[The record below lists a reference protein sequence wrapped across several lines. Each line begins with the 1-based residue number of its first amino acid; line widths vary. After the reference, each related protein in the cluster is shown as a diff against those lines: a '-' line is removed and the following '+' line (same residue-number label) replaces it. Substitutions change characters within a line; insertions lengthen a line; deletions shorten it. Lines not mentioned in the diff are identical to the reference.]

1 LRYLFLLVPL
11 AGAAFVYSI
20 GYNTY
25 TLLLYLVLAFFFVL
39 GMLIVLRGWLRDA
52 ALVLASI
59 LFCLVATEAYQ
70 VFTNTRTIT
79 EQSKEFAGSKSVL
92 GWGALT
98 PGSFVAKKVDAKT
111 GDLIYDVTY
120 TIDDRLLRK
129 TISSASGPTIAFF
142 GDSFVFGEGLPDAE
156 TLPQVFSDLEARK
169 LRVLNFAFSGYGPQQ
184 FLRALEAR
192 LYDGLLE
199 ESRLFIYETAPW
211 HAERTAC
218 TPSFMLRAPRYVL
231 RDGRVTFAGACA
243 EGLTRLVREVI
254 GHSAAF
260 RALVQPAEGTPT
272 RADVDLYIATILRA
286 VTLAREQYHV
296 ATLVLYVPISY
307 VYLFE
312 NYLEKSGYTDQEI
325 MQKLR
330 DGGAE
335 VIDGALKP
343 MDYPQL
349 TLNIPGDGHPTGA
362 ANRLWAEMIKAWWDA
377 HAQTLLGARAH

>member
-1 LRYLFLLVPL
+1 LRYLFLLIPL

-25 TLLLYLVLAFFFVL
+25 TLLLYLVLAFFFLV

-59 LFCLVATEAYQ
+59 LFCLVTIEAYQ

-79 EQSKEFAGSKSVL
+79 EQPKEFAGSKPVL

-98 PGSFVAKKVDAKT
+98 PGSFVAKKVGAGT
-111 GDLIYDVTY
+111 GDVIYDVTY
-120 TIDDRLLRK
+120 TIDDHLLRR
-129 TISSASGPTIAFF
+129 TVSPGSGPTIAFF
-142 GDSFVFGEGLPDAE
+142 GDSFVFGEGLPDSE
-156 TLPQVFSDLEARK
+156 TLPQVFSDLEGRK

-184 FLRALEAR
+184 FLRALETR
-192 LYDGLLE
+192 LYDSLLG

-211 HAERTAC
+211 HAERSAC

-231 RDGRVTFAGACA
+231 RDGRVTYAGACA

-260 RALVQPAEGTPT
+260 RALVQPVEGTPT

-286 VTLAREQYHV
+286 VNLAREQYD
-296 ATLVLYVPISY
+296 APTLVLYVPISY

-312 NYLEKSGYTDQEI
+312 NYLEKSGYTDQQI

-335 VIDGALKP
+335 VIDGTLKP
-343 MDYPQL
+343 TDYPQL
-349 TLNIPGDGHPTGA
+349 MLNIPGDGHPTGA

>member
-1 LRYLFLLVPL
+1 
-11 AGAAFVYSI
+11 
-20 GYNTY
+20 
-25 TLLLYLVLAFFFVL
+25 
-39 GMLIVLRGWLRDA
+39 LRGWLRDA
-52 ALVLASI
+52 ALVLAST
-59 LFCLVATEAYQ
+59 LFCLVAIEAYQ

-142 GDSFVFGEGLPDAE
+142 GDSFVFGEGLPDGE

-335 VIDGALKP
+335 VIDGTLKP

-377 HAQTLLGARAH
+377 HAQTLLGGRAH